1 MSKLLIVLFVSLVKR
16 IRFCI
21 IRLIILVE
29 RLIDILK
36 FAATANGLLH
46 NRVVFNGIVVL
57 VHSF

>member
-1 MSKLLIVLFVSLVKR
+1 MIW
-16 IRFCI
+16 I
-21 IRLIILVE
+21 IRLITLVE

-46 NRVVFNGIVVL
+46 NRVVFDGIVVL